1 MNVNYN
7 AFLDEISKCE
17 TLITVE
23 EEKVNAKIIKLRNAL
38 EEKIGAEKSRLV
50 ELRKNLEDQV
60 LLNMT
65 HDFAEKKT
73 LEFPAGKISVKA
85 SGAPSLIIK
94 NEEETIKKLREL
106 GREYAVKVVESVKK
120 NVVKD
125 MTDLDVLG
133 CELKPA
139 ELKVYIETFKTVLT
153 STGLE

>member
-7 AFLDEISKCE
+7 SYLDEISKCE
-17 TLITVE
+17 TLITIE

-38 EEKIGAEKSRLV
+38 EEKIGEEKTRLV
-50 ELRKNLEDQV
+50 ELKKNLEEQV
-60 LLNMT
+60 MLNMT

-73 LEFPAGKISVKA
+73 LEFPAGKISIKQ
-85 SGAPSLIIK
+85 SGASSLIIA

-106 GREYAVKVVESVKK
+106 GREYAIKVEESVKK

-139 ELKVYIETFKTVLT
+139 GLKVYIETFKTVLT
-153 STGLE
+153 STGME